1 MKTRQLF
8 RTSSMVLLSIAS
20 LTSTAAAQELKAD
33 IVIQEESFDE
43 YGAKTE
49 AMLTFWPEN
58 HELGSF
64 FLLETGGNRVDL
76 RGSNPNSQY
85 LTNPYLDT
93 SVWIECL
100 MENGNTKRVTSGDFL
115 NILIGAGVF
124 GRDKELKAV
133 KRSINTLLSAKK
145 FRVTIRLHN
154 HPDWNTSF
162 EMQLTAE
169 QKQIVL
175 DWMGYGDSE

>member
-1 MKTRQLF
+1 MKTRQWFHTASIL
-8 RTSSMVLLSIAS
+8 LLSTAS

-33 IVIQEESFDE
+33 IVVREESFDE

-49 AMLTFWPEN
+49 AMLTFLPEN
-58 HELGSF
+58 PELGYF
-64 FLLETGGNRVDL
+64 YLLETGGNRVDL
-76 RGSNPNSQY
+76 RGSNSNSKY

-93 SVWIECL
+93 SVLIECL
-100 MENGNTKRVTSGDFL
+100 MENGNTKKVGSGDFL
-115 NILIGAGVF
+115 NILIGAGVY

-145 FRVTIRLHN
+145 FRVSIRPHN
-154 HPDWNTSF
+154 HPDWHTSF

-169 QKQIVL
+169 QKQTVL
-175 DWMGYGDSE
+175 DFMGYGDSE